1 MNSSP
6 AVVVASAAPTPR
18 IRRIT
23 LAVDDPEMLAVPT
36 VADATVGVYF
46 GDEIGRS
53 YSVRLVHPD
62 GRKLDIEV
70 FLHATVPGTAW
81 AQAASPGDRV
91 RLDHPNGWYS
101 PGSGVAW
108 QLLAADASGLPALCR
123 ILEELPAEVPAIVVA
138 EVLDEEDLAL
148 LPARPNCT
156 LQMTSGGNGIQP
168 SRLAFLVAETALPVG
183 RGYCW
188 CAGEAG
194 QTRAV
199 RKYLRSLGWGRED
212 YDITGYWRHDA
223 AYWGARFEPV
233 ADEMMAVYR
242 RARADGM
249 SEQAAMEAVDEA
261 LERAGL

>member
-1 MNSSP
+1 M
-6 AVVVASAAPTPR
+6 VASAASTPR
-18 IRRIT
+18 FRRIT
-23 LAVDDPEMLAVPT
+23 LAVDDPEMLTVPT

-70 FLHATVPGTAW
+70 FLHGTGPGTAW

-101 PGSGVAW
+101 PALAWPGSYWPPTRPACPRCAGSSRSYLRRSRRSSSRRYSTRRISRCCGAT
-108 QLLAADASGLPALCR
+108 QPHPADSIGR
-123 ILEELPAEVPAIVVA
+123 QRNSAEP
-138 EVLDEEDLAL
+138 
-148 LPARPNCT
+148 
-156 LQMTSGGNGIQP
+156 
-168 SRLAFLVAETALPVG
+168 LAFLVAETALPVG
-183 RGYCW
+183 QGYCW
-188 CAGEAG
+188 CAGEVY

-223 AYWGARFEPV
+223 AHWEARFAPV

-261 LERAGL
+261 LEREGL